1 MKEVVL
7 FDEGRASLLALIL
20 RNFFRRLVEQGNDGV
35 RQRLAALSG
44 TVLLMADRMAV
55 HLTFGEAIEIRTGQ
69 GEHKA
74 TTRIRGELGALV
86 HFIAHKR
93 FIGALLT
100 GRLGFSGSPVL
111 AIRLFILFLRA

>member
-7 FDEGRASLLALIL
+7 FDEEQASLLALIL
-20 RNFFRRLVEQGNDGV
+20 RNFFRRLVEQGSKGV
-35 RQRLAALSG
+35 KQRLAALSG

-55 HLTFGEAIEIRTGQ
+55 HLTFGEAIEIRTDL
-69 GEHKA
+69 EERKA

-86 HFIAHKR
+86 RFIAHKR

-100 GRLGFSGSPVL
+100 GRLGFSGSPFL
-111 AIRLFILFLRA
+111 AIRLIVLFLRA